1 MTDTDHPQ
9 PPAPVADHVSA
20 LTGYLEQLHAV
31 AASSD
36 TAAAGLA
43 DDLRTAALGD
53 LRALATACGVD
64 WDGVLAERDRRSV
77 VAE

>member
-9 PPAPVADHVSA
+9 PQAPVADRVTA
-20 LTGYLEQLHAV
+20 LAGYLDQLHAV
-31 AASSD
+31 AAGSD
-36 TAAAGLA
+36 EAAAGLA
-43 DDLRTAALGD
+43 EDLRAAALTD
-53 LRALATACGVD
+53 LRALAAACGVD